1 MLRFAPMLLCVISS
15 LVLLALSSIALAEE
29 SLPLTIS
36 PPDRWASFRG
46 SLEMT
51 GQSAA
56 KLPDQLELLWTKK
69 YDDSF
74 EATPAIA
81 DGEIYLPSVMGK
93 CYALS
98 LKDGAEKWKF
108 ASPDEDPAKSS
119 PCVAGNLIVYG
130 DDVGAIRGLDRATGK
145 EVWKFDAQA
154 EILCSPTLIEGKILV
169 GAYDNFL
176 YCLDPATG
184 KLNWKVETQGPVHCS
199 PTYLGGSVAV
209 AGCDGFLRFVTVA
222 DGKQSDPVEIG
233 GNIASTPAAVGG
245 RLFFG
250 TMNESVVG
258 VDWKQKK
265 IVWEFRNAGR
275 SFPFYASP
283 AVYEDLVIIGGR
295 DKSVHALSQSDGSER
310 WSYKAKARVEGSAV
324 VVGERVFVGS
334 HDGNVY
340 GFEAKT
346 GKKVWEYLAGSAVIS
361 SPAVADGRLIIAN
374 SEGSI
379 FCFGQKE

>member
-1 MLRFAPMLLCVISS
+1 MTRSIFVLVFATVFS
-15 LVLLALSSIALAEE
+15 LHAEE
-29 SLPLTIS
+29 SLPLKIS
-36 PPDRWASFRG
+36 PADRWLSFRG

-51 GQSAA
+51 GQSEA
-56 KLPDQLELLWTKK
+56 KLPADLELLWSKK
-69 YDDSF
+69 FDDSF
-74 EATPAIA
+74 EATAA
-81 DGEIYLPSVMGK
+81 VVDGEIYLPSMLGK

-98 LKDGAEKWKF
+98 LKDGAEKWLF
-108 ASPDEDPAKSS
+108 ATPDEDPAKSS
-119 PCVAGNLIVYG
+119 PCVAGSVIVYG

-145 EVWKFDAQA
+145 ELWKFEAQS
-154 EILCSPTLIEGKILV
+154 EVICSPTFIEGKVLI

-176 YCLDPATG
+176 YCLEPATG
-184 KLNWKVETQGPVHCS
+184 KVVWKVETQGPVHCS
-199 PTYLGGSVAV
+199 PSYLGGSVAV
-209 AGCDGFLRFVTVA
+209 AGCDGFLRFVSVA
-222 DGKQSDPVEIG
+222 DGKQSEPIEIG
-233 GNIASTPAAVGG
+233 GNIASTPAVNGS

-265 IVWEFRNAGR
+265 VVWEYRNQGR

-310 WSYKAKARVEGSAV
+310 WSYRAKARVESSAV
-324 VVGERVFVGS
+324 VVGDRVYVGS

-346 GKKVWEYLAGSAVIS
+346 GKKVWEYLAGGAVIG
-361 SPAVADGRLIIAN
+361 SPAVANGKLVISN
-374 SEGSI
+374 SEGSV